1 MRVSVKLIATYR
13 QLLPPGTKGGCIE
26 LEVAPG
32 SSVADV
38 LSRFGVPLD
47 ESSVIVLN
55 GLTVRLETQLSDGD
69 TVSAFSAIAG
79 GCAVSQVERLGGGGQ
94 ARHRAVM

>member
-13 QLLPPGTKGGCIE
+13 QLLPAGTKGGCLE

-32 SSVADV
+32 STVADV

-47 ESSVIVLN
+47 ENSVIVLN
-55 GLTVRLETQLSDGD
+55 GLTVPLETHLSDGD

-79 GCAVSQVERLGGGGQ
+79 GSIVSHRKRLRRG
-94 ARHRAVM
+94 AM